1 MAVHEHKQRGK
12 KAVVCFI
19 ITVSDT
25 RDESSDQSGQLVKSL
40 LSEHGH
46 VTAGY
51 RIVRDEP
58 TQLKSLLEEVL
69 AEKGVE
75 VILLN
80 GGTGIAPRDTTYEVV
95 SSLMEKKLEGFGE
108 IFRYLSYQEIGSAAI
123 MSRAAA
129 GVSRGKLVV
138 SLPGSKAAVEL
149 AMRKLILPELGHM
162 VSQVQGR

>member
-1 MAVHEHKQRGK
+1 MAVHEHKQKAK
-12 KAVVCFI
+12 KAVGCFV

-25 RDESSDQSGQLVKSL
+25 RDESSDQSGQLIKSL
-40 LSEHGH
+40 LSEHGQT
-46 VTAGY
+46 TAGY

-58 TQLKSLLEEVL
+58 AQLKPLLEQIL
-69 AEKGVE
+69 GDDTVE

-95 SSLMEKKLEGFGE
+95 SSLLEKKLEGFGE

-129 GVSRGKLVV
+129 GVSRGKIVV

-149 AMRKLILPELGHM
+149 AMRRLILPELGHM